1 MRLRAM
7 WRALLALSLCSLAV
21 AASAAADTETRGID
35 PNQGESLVEVDL
47 PSKAAAVRLQLEAE
61 SYGVEFNDHYLR
73 ENADGSVTVT
83 VFGSEDELSALD
95 AAGYELGRTIEGP
108 NTWRARVAARQQAVR
123 AEDRAETAALD
134 EGVGVQSH
142 EDEIVVLRVDYFE
155 NYAGRFLSVEAKD
168 RLGGSTPT
176 GATYTGPTLS
186 LSWNTGPGTPIASTP
201 RTMNVNIDPDT
212 TPDTYIQHREL
223 VRIGDA
229 GSTTPAAPTRIRI
242 GSSTGA
248 LIEADVDVWLGGGLP
263 PMTSGF
269 LKDFTTRYM
278 DPTEVYAR
286 FNDLAAEFPNI
297 AELITLPYRTN
308 GYQRRAQAIMAGASP
323 PGSSLF
329 DPTTQGQAV
338 VLTSRAWGH
347 EGGNDLTAEFRNPGV
362 ANAPLTVSVNG
373 NDILVSLATDGSAA
387 LSSTA
392 SQVASAINA
401 DPVARTLVV
410 AVTYRGNVGAGIV
423 QSREKVNL
431 SDFLSTPMNAHVPR
445 GPFEYSVMRIG
456 KVRDGS
462 KVGVFLYCQQH
473 AREWATPL
481 TCLETAEQL
490 LRNYAI
496 DPRTRELVDNLD
508 IFILPSSNPDGAHYS
523 MHNFNFQ
530 RRNMTNWCVEGGEES
545 DDASAAGFWAPRI
558 NPGTGLPYV
567 NSDPASRNA
576 WGVDLNRNNTFGTIF
591 DGYIGASY
599 SCTSDVFAGPGEASE
614 PEIRNE
620 LWVADTFDN
629 IKFSNNI
636 HSFGG
641 YFMWAPGTYLP
652 DRGEGDAVHANIGV
666 EKYFF
671 EAGDRILNRIK
682 EHRNTVILP
691 ERTGPVADVLYSAAG
706 NSADE
711 HWYNRGAIAYS
722 FETGADRYVDTSLS
736 AASAAGATAIRLANR
751 NGFGEGDRIRID
763 SGTANEEV
771 RIVAS
776 VAAQNP
782 PSPNPNVFL
791 TEPLSLAHPA
801 DALVSGGTTQSGVG
815 FQPDYATE
823 GKHEA
828 LEFAAGNYGLLES
841 ALEYARDTTPPV
853 VEMPGPTY
861 SSTPIDTTF
870 VFVNEPSVIHYTT
883 DGSKPTED
891 SPVWDSTGP
900 REPGQVFHIT
910 EKTKFRW
917 IAEDIKGNVS
927 KGQKVFVIAP
937 KP

>member
-168 RLGGSTPT
+168 RFGGSTPT
-176 GATYTGPTLS
+176 GATYAGPTLS

-329 DPTTQGQAV
+329 DPTAQGQAV

-347 EGGNDLTAEFRNPGV
+347 EGGNDLTAEFRNTGV